1 MFVVGAKKTKETGV
15 VFLTEAKNFLAIA
28 EVVMV
33 VDINNNYCQGQF
45 VEARF
50 LLAVLFHYF
59 NNEKANKAAFST
71 IFLKL

>member
-1 MFVVGAKKTKETGV
+1 
-15 VFLTEAKNFLAIA
+15 
-28 EVVMV
+28 MV
-33 VDINNNYCQGQF
+33 VDINNNCQGQF

>member
-1 MFVVGAKKTKETGV
+1 MFVVGAKKMKETGV

-33 VDINNNYCQGQF
+33 VDINNNCQGQF

>member
-15 VFLTEAKNFLAIA
+15 VFLTEAKNFLA

-33 VDINNNYCQGQF
+33 VDINNNCQGQF

>member
-15 VFLTEAKNFLAIA
+15 VFLTEAKTFLAIA

-33 VDINNNYCQGQF
+33 VDINNNCQGQF